1 MARRARRFSLATMAR
16 QDSTPWYPT
25 MCVVINSTKFT
36 QRRRSSP
43 VPKLNDPVASLE
55 IARNQLLSCRCRSVV
70 ARACLS
76 KVPSVKIGNPG
87 RDRNLYSFPVK
98 LISLGVSSWW
108 CSAVSRISWWH
119 EDLVFLRDNLEP
131 QEKVSNNQSKKIF
144 RLKSH
149 TLSSSR

>member
-1 MARRARRFSLATMAR
+1 MARRASRFFLVTMAR
-16 QDSTPWYPT
+16 LDSTPWYPT
-25 MCVVINSTKFT
+25 MPVVISSTKSILKL
-36 QRRRSSP
+36 RSFQALKAS
-43 VPKLNDPVASLE
+43 DPVASLE
-55 IARNQLLSCRCRSVV
+55 VATNQLLPCQYRSE
-70 ARACLS
+70 AAPACLS